1 MKPPNDS
8 PPLVQ
13 KIGATSIAEIE
24 KLIEQL
30 QETRN
35 FLQSEADRIERET
48 ARYIKL
54 TDSALVSVR
63 FIFDTLAGWRQAGHP
78 CANSSP
84 RPKAGRTARRVAER
98 SKRKAPLRSGREVDG
113 VRHLKAPVSPF
124 TPMHN
129 AAFGSGRRGRR
140 LGPKRSPAS
149 TYGR

>member
-1 MKPPNDS
+1 MEPPNDS

-30 QETRN
+30 QETKN

-63 FIFDTLAGWRQAGHP
+63 FIVDTLAGWRQAGHP
-78 CANSSP
+78 M
-84 RPKAGRTARRVAER
+84 
-98 SKRKAPLRSGREVDG
+98 REF
-113 VRHLKAPVSPF
+113 VSP
-124 TPMHN
+124 
-129 AAFGSGRRGRR
+129 AEGR
-140 LGPKRSPAS
+140 KDS
-149 TYGR
+149 

>member
-1 MKPPNDS
+1 MEPPNDS

-30 QETRN
+30 QETKN

-63 FIFDTLAGWRQAGHP
+63 IIFDTLAGWRQAGHP
-78 CANSSP
+78 M
-84 RPKAGRTARRVAER
+84 
-98 SKRKAPLRSGREVDG
+98 REF
-113 VRHLKAPVSPF
+113 A
-124 TPMHN
+124 
-129 AAFGSGRRGRR
+129 
-140 LGPKRSPAS
+140 SPAE
-149 TYGR
+149 GRKDS